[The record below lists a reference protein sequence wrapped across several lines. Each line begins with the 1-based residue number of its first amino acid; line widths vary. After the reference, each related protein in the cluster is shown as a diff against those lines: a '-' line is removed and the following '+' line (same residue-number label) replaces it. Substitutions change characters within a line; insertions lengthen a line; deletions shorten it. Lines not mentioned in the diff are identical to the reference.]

1 MPSNQDKAALKRVL
15 DLCQRVQEV
24 TDALS
29 AGPPPSRR
37 KRLRARHQ
45 QLVSTLLDAGRG
57 GAESGGLPDLIR
69 EVAQHASLDERE
81 LALFLFLL
89 EHRISCSEPELEGR
103 ELLQCLSGSAFDLL
117 KHSALLHA
125 GSRLV
130 SSGLVRAR
138 LQHPEA
144 ALEGQFRISE
154 RFFRRFQRRYHGRNE
169 APAENAEPSG
179 YDRIIDHFLDLYQ
192 VSNLIQKRAAVV
204 FPQSYWIDVHPDVED
219 GPSDLEEAVTL
230 AHQVVRMRERR
241 TVDVDLPLVK
251 LREEFSLDADEEV
264 IVATLLFQELF
275 ASSPVIEAAELVR
288 LVSGAEAEVFA
299 KRHLLAPQAR
309 LRDSGIV
316 IAEPEYEEKAMLAG
330 LFLSEW
336 STERLLNQVDMAAG
350 IRQEE
355 RNRFHD
361 FLEGLD
367 NSEDF
372 YRNL

>member
-1 MPSNQDKAALKRVL
+1 MASYVCEACGDKRCDKRH
-15 DLCQRVQEV
+15 C
-24 TDALS
+24 
-29 AGPPPSRR
+29 
-37 KRLRARHQ
+37 
-45 QLVSTLLDAGRG
+45 
-57 GAESGGLPDLIR
+57 
-69 EVAQHASLDERE
+69 
-81 LALFLFLL
+81 F
-89 EHRISCSEPELEGR
+89 
-103 ELLQCLSGSAFDLL
+103 
-117 KHSALLHA
+117 
-125 GSRLV
+125 
-130 SSGLVRAR
+130 
-138 LQHPEA
+138 
-144 ALEGQFRISE
+144 
-154 RFFRRFQRRYHGRNE
+154 
-169 APAENAEPSG
+169 
-179 YDRIIDHFLDLYQ
+179 
-192 VSNLIQKRAAVV
+192 
-204 FPQSYWIDVHPDVED
+204 
-219 GPSDLEEAVTL
+219 
-230 AHQVVRMRERR
+230 
-241 TVDVDLPLVK
+241 
-251 LREEFSLDADEEV
+251 LDADEEV